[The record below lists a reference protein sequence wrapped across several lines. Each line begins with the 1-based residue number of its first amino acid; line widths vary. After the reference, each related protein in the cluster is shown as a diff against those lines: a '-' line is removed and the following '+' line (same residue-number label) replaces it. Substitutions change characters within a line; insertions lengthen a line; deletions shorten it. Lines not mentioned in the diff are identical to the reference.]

1 MIGNVIQS
9 KFLAIT
15 DYPAAAALSFVL
27 MAAILVAVVIYAR
40 VLGTRQIEEYI

>member
-9 KFLAIT
+9 KFLELT

-27 MAAILVAVVIYAR
+27 MAAILVADRCVYVAR
-40 VLGTRQIEEYI
+40 CSAPRR